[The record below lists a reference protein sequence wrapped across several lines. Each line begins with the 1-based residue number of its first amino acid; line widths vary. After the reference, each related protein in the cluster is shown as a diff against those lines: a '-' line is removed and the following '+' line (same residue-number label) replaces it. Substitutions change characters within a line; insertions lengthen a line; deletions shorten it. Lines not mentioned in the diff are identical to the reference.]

1 MGDILTMFPLFAG
14 MNKEQ
19 LHTIA
24 NELDAPFTF
33 NRGDSIYRSDTFRRA
48 IGLIV
53 SGSVTVHT
61 PEDGNHSLMMNR
73 LGAGCMFGVAA
84 LYDSSD
90 TYVTHIVAEE
100 KTSILFLSQETV
112 SSLLVKFPLLAENYI
127 RFLSGRIRF
136 LNRKLAVVTTGGAE
150 HRLYQYLLTHQ
161 DERGTVTLPPS
172 MVELAHTLN
181 IGRSSLYRALDALL
195 DAGVLEREDRQY
207 RLIK

>member
-1 MGDILTMFPLFAG
+1 MEDVLAMFPLFAG

-24 NELDAPFTF
+24 DELDTPTLF

-61 PEDGNHSLMMNR
+61 PEDGAHSLMMNR

-100 KTSILFLSQETV
+100 NTHILFLSQETV

-161 DERGTVTLPPS
+161 DECGVVTLPPS

-195 DAGVLEREDRQY
+195 DAGVLEREGRQY